1 MSHRVLVTG
10 AAGFVGRH
18 VVHELQR
25 RGHPVRATDRPQAA
39 LAAREGVEAMPCDL
53 TRDPLEPLL
62 RDVDTV
68 VHVAGLFDLG
78 APPAQLHAVNVE
90 AAARVA
96 RGAAAHGVSRFVHVS
111 SVTVYG
117 RPRAVPADEATPFR
131 PGNPYER
138 SKAEGERRVTG
149 LLDAAGVPWVVVRPS
164 GIYGPG
170 GTYGLAVL
178 MAAYALAGA
187 TGRPGGLVPFRGGPH
202 MTHVHVDDV
211 AGAIAHLLDA
221 EGVTGRAF
229 NVADDTPMPWGDLL
243 GWMEREMNVRL
254 GPPRQL
260 SPRRARWM
268 ARLWRWMPESRRNR
282 VNASVERRWAELMR
296 TQHLVPALRP
306 RFDRHAYD
314 YWLGEHV
321 YDHRALHAA
330 GYTLRHPSLLDGL
343 TTTLAWYREHQWLP
357 PLS

>member
-1 MSHRVLVTG
+1 MSRRALVTG

-18 VVHELQR
+18 VVDALRH
-25 RGHPVRATDRPQAA
+25 RGYRVRATDRPQAA
-39 LAAREGVEAMPCDL
+39 VDAREGVESTPFDL

-62 RDVDTV
+62 RDVHVV

-96 RGAAAHGVSRFVHVS
+96 GAAARQGVARFVHVS

-138 SKAEGERRVTG
+138 SKAEGEGRVTG
-149 LLDAAGVPWVVVRPS
+149 LLDAAGIPWVVVRPS

-187 TGRPGGLVPFRGGPH
+187 TGRSGGLVPFRGGPR
-202 MTHVHVDDV
+202 MTHVHVEDV

-243 GWMEREMNVRL
+243 GWMEGQMNVRL

-260 SPRRARWM
+260 SARRARWM
-268 ARLWRWMPESRRNR
+268 ARLWRWMPAARRDR
-282 VNASVERRWAELMR
+282 VNASVERRWADLVR
-296 TQHLVPALRP
+296 AQGLVPALRP

-314 YWLGEHV
+314 YWLGDHV
-321 YDHRALHAA
+321 YDHRALARA
-330 GYTLRHPSLLDGL
+330 GYALRHPSLLDGL
-343 TTTLAWYREHQWLP
+343 AATLAWYREHRWLP
-357 PLS
+357 GLP